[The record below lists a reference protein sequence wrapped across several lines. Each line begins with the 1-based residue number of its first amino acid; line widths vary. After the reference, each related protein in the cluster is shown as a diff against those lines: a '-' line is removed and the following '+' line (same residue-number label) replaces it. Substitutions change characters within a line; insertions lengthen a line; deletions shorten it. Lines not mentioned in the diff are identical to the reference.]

1 MTPLQVRRAWHSVKD
16 EWIVRRNK
24 MHDRRQ
30 WEVVHDWGRSLV
42 SEATMKVVSRHETNE
57 AAIRKAERL
66 EDAARGAAVL
76 AALTIGKGT

>member
-1 MTPLQVRRAWHSVKD
+1 
-16 EWIVRRNK
+16 
-24 MHDRRQ
+24 
-30 WEVVHDWGRSLV
+30 
-42 SEATMKVVSRHETNE
+42 MKVVSRHETNE